1 MAAKPPMK
9 RLGMEWIRSV
19 RRGGSVAR
27 TYRVKATR
35 TFLEVCESPPATA
48 VAPMMM
54 LQALI
59 QTAPGKSDRRQQ
71 ERRQGVRKKLTSD
84 EEIAATKS
92 LDQVDKRKEEGLR

>member
-35 TFLEVCESPPATA
+35 TFLEVCESPPATTA
-48 VAPMMM
+48 APMMM
-54 LQALI
+54 LQAFI
-59 QTAPGKSDRRQQ
+59 QTAPRKATDVSKS
-71 ERRQGVRKKLTSD
+71 GGTSD